1 MSRLFLKPRYLDML
15 LEIFRNYCP
24 NAEIWAYGS
33 RISGEA
39 HEASDLD
46 LVVKSFND
54 SSKNIYELKEL
65 VNNSDIPIIVD
76 ILDYNN
82 IPESF
87 QKEIEKNYI
96 VIFGTEKV

>member
-96 VIFGTEKV
+96 VIFGSEKV

>member
-1 MSRLFLKPRYLDML
+1 ML
-15 LEIFRNYCP
+15 LEIFGNYCP
-24 NAEIWAYGS
+24 NAVIWAYGS

-96 VIFGTEKV
+96 VIFGAEKV

>member
-1 MSRLFLKPRYLDML
+1 MSRLFLNPRYLDML
-15 LEIFRNYCP
+15 LEIFGNYCP
-24 NAEIWAYGS
+24 NVVIWAYGS
-33 RISGEA
+33 RINGEA

-96 VIFGTEKV
+96 VIFGSEKV

>member
-1 MSRLFLKPRYLDML
+1 MSSLFLKPRYLDIL

-96 VIFGTEKV
+96 VIFCAEKV

>member
-1 MSRLFLKPRYLDML
+1 ML

-96 VIFGTEKV
+96 VIFGSEKV

>member
-1 MSRLFLKPRYLDML
+1 MSRLFLKPQYLDML

-96 VIFGTEKV
+96 VIFGAEKV

>member
-1 MSRLFLKPRYLDML
+1 ML

-82 IPESF
+82 IPEAF

-96 VIFGTEKV
+96 VIFGSEKV

>member
-1 MSRLFLKPRYLDML
+1 MSRLFLNPRYLDML

-96 VIFGTEKV
+96 VIFGAEKV

>member
-1 MSRLFLKPRYLDML
+1 MSSLFLKPRYLDIL

-96 VIFGTEKV
+96 VIFGAEKV

>member
-1 MSRLFLKPRYLDML
+1 ML

-96 VIFGTEKV
+96 VIFGAEKV

>member
-1 MSRLFLKPRYLDML
+1 MSSLFLKPRYLDML

-96 VIFGTEKV
+96 VIFGAEKV

>member
-96 VIFGTEKV
+96 VIFGAEKV